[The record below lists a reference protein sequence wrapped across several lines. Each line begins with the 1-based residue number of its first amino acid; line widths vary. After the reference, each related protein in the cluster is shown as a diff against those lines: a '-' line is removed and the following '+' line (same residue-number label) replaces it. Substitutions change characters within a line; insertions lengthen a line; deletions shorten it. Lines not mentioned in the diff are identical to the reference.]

1 LNIYDRAREKEKS
14 YHEKLYE
21 EAVLFE
27 PGSWL
32 AKPVQTVLDH
42 LDLLPFP
49 DMRVLDLGCGVGRN
63 SIPVAQRIQSAK
75 GKVICVDLLPSAI
88 DKLVQYAAL
97 YGVSS
102 SIEAL
107 AADVEHYEIAEVSYH
122 YIIACS
128 CLEHLS
134 SEEAFVSKVKQM
146 QAGTVDQG
154 IHCIMM
160 STEVKEIDRETG
172 FEEEGLIELNLST
185 ERAFSILDEL
195 YSEWEILTR
204 RQVQQDIQEVKEGRD
219 VLFRSQWMTFTARK
233 GGDRPW

>member
-1 LNIYDRAREKEKS
+1 MNIFDRAREKEKS

-49 DMRVLDLGCGVGRN
+49 DIRVLDLGCGVGRN
-63 SIPVAQRIQSAK
+63 SIPVAQRIRSAN

-107 AADVEHYEIAEVSYH
+107 AADVEQYEIAEASYH

-134 SEEAFVSKVKQM
+134 SEEAFVCKVKQM

-172 FEEEGLIELNLST
+172 FEEKGLIELNLST
-185 ERAFSILDEL
+185 DRAFSILDEL
-195 YSEWEILTR
+195 YSEWEVLTR
-204 RQVQQDIQEVKEGRD
+204 RQVQQDIQEVKDGRD
-219 VLFRSQWMTFTARK
+219 VFFRSQWMTFTARK
-233 GGDRPW
+233 GGD

>member
-1 LNIYDRAREKEKS
+1 M
-14 YHEKLYE
+14 
-21 EAVLFE
+21 
-27 PGSWL
+27 
-32 AKPVQTVLDH
+32 
-42 LDLLPFP
+42 PFP
-49 DMRVLDLGCGVGRN
+49 DKRVLDLGCGVGRN
-63 SIPVAQRIQSAK
+63 SIPVAQRIRSAN

-107 AADVEHYEIAEVSYH
+107 AADVEQYEIAEASYH

-134 SEEAFVSKVKQM
+134 SEEAFVCKVKQM

-172 FEEEGLIELNLST
+172 FEEKGLIELNLST
-185 ERAFSILDEL
+185 DRAFSILDEL
-195 YSEWEILTR
+195 YSEWEVLTR
-204 RQVQQDIQEVKEGRD
+204 RQVQQDIQEVKDGRD

-233 GGDRPW
+233 GGIDHGETTYASRRLWHTDSA